1 MREYGEL
8 LGVRPGQFGKFLDG
22 DPPTVIIVL
31 VLEAAL
37 VDDIGGLLAALRDDE
52 VGAEVVG
59 GGFQVG
65 QRELRE
71 SRHVSGCGCG
81 VVSVGQF
88 GSVCKRGVKR
98 RGVPVVSSA
107 VLVFGWRW
115 PSYKKGLAAAHNSAE
130 LTQCPTSPSSPP
142 LPIIERDGM
151 GWESCVKDFLRDSEG
166 RI

>member
-8 LGVRPGQFGKFLDG
+8 LGLRPGQFGKFLDG

-37 VDDIGGLLAALRDDE
+37 VDDIGGLLAALGDDE

-71 SRHVSGCGCG
+71 SRHVSVSDCGCG

-88 GSVCKRGVKR
+88 GSVCKR
-98 RGVPVVSSA
+98 RGVPVLSSA

-115 PSYKKGLAAAHNSAE
+115 SSYKKGLAAAHNSAE
-130 LTQCPTSPSSPP
+130 LTQCPTSHSSSP
-142 LPIIERDGM
+142 LPIIEREGM
-151 GWESCVKDFLRDSEG
+151 GWESCVKDFLRDSQG